1 VIGKLRAKMAVA
13 CTMLAMVA
21 VSCSAPTQ
29 LAESWSDPGYAP
41 KPVKKVMV
49 VGLGES
55 QRRVIVFEDAMASQF
70 AARKLEAIKGNTI
83 TKTAGDLESFK
94 EAVRQSGAELV
105 TISRLVDV
113 SDESVYHPGGTAYMP
128 MTGYYGMGPYYS
140 SAYVA
145 VNDPGYVTTS
155 KVYKVET
162 NVYDVATEKLVWSG
176 LSKTT
181 DPTDLQ
187 QTVNEIAAVVIQDLV
202 GRKIIP

>member
-1 VIGKLRAKMAVA
+1 MIHMLRSKMAIA
-13 CTMLAMVA
+13 CTVLAMAA
-21 VSCSAPTQ
+21 VSCGAPTH
-29 LAESWSDPGYAP
+29 LAESWSDPAYTA
-41 KPVKKVMV
+41 KPVSKVMV

-70 AARKLEAIKGNTI
+70 AARKLEVIKGNTI

-94 EAVRQSGAELV
+94 QAVRQSGADLV
-105 TISRLVDV
+105 SISRLVDV
-113 SDESVYHPGGTAYMP
+113 SDETVYHPGGTAYVP

-162 NVYDVATEKLVWSG
+162 NVYDVASEKLVWSG

-181 DPTDLQ
+181 DPTNLE
-187 QTVNEIAAVVIQDLV
+187 QTVNEIAVVVVEDLV
-202 GRKIIP
+202 GRKIIH

>member
-1 VIGKLRAKMAVA
+1 MIGTRRSKLAVA
-13 CTMLAMVA
+13 CTMLALVA
-21 VSCSAPTQ
+21 VSCGAPTH
-29 LAESWSDPGYAP
+29 LAESWSNPAYAP

-70 AARKLEAIKGNTI
+70 TARKLEAIKGSTI

-94 EAVRQSGAELV
+94 EAVRQSGADLV
-105 TISRLVDV
+105 AISRLVDV
-113 SDESVYHPGGTAYMP
+113 TDETVYHPGGTAYMP

-162 NVYDVATEKLVWSG
+162 NVYDVASEKLVWSG
-176 LSKTT
+176 LSHTT
-181 DPTDLQ
+181 DPSNLE
-187 QTVNEIAAVVIQDLV
+187 QTVNEIAAVVIEDLV
-202 GRKIIP
+202 ARKIVP